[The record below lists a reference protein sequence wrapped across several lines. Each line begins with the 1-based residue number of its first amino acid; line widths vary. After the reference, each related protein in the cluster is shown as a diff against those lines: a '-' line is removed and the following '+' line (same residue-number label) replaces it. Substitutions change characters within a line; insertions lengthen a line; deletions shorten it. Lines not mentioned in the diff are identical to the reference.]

1 MNATMMKT
9 CLGIACAGAGL
20 AIIATDV
27 ASAQQTRS
35 ADPEVRL
42 TVAAAHY
49 AVGTTHFDNVAS
61 VAGWLQSHD
70 RRVVAIERC
79 ASAGAPR
86 VLAAVERFYPAERST
101 VELRTAEASASACA
115 PRLSNPRDL
124 IGFLRAEDYLVTDEA
139 GHSALP

>member
-1 MNATMMKT
+1 MNAEMMKAW
-9 CLGIACAGAGL
+9 LGIACAGAGL
-20 AIIATDV
+20 TMVTTGV
-27 ASAQQTRS
+27 ALAQQTDS
-35 ADPEVRL
+35 ADHDVRL

-49 AVGTTHFDNVAS
+49 AVGTTKFDNIAS

-86 VLAAVERFYPAERST
+86 VLAAVERFYPAEQSA
-101 VELRTAEASASACA
+101 VELRTAEASTSACA
-115 PRLSNPRDL
+115 PRLSSPQDL
-124 IGFLRAEDYLVTDEA
+124 IGFLRPEDYLVTDEA

>member
-1 MNATMMKT
+1 MNAEMMKT
-9 CLGIACAGAGL
+9 WLGIACAGAGL
-20 AIIATDV
+20 TMVTTGVALAQTD
-27 ASAQQTRS
+27 ST
-35 ADPEVRL
+35 DHDVRL

-49 AVGTTHFDNVAS
+49 AVGTTNFDNIAS

-86 VLAAVERFYPAERST
+86 VLAAVERFYPAEQSA

-115 PRLSNPRDL
+115 PRLSSAQDL
-124 IGFLRAEDYLVTDEA
+124 IGFLRPEDYLVTDET